1 MKKKQEMSWF
11 DEDFIFNIKPIKEY
25 LCYDSPTRTG
35 TYQITKIEFIENK
48 LILSISLSYNDRGFY
63 KEILDIEIKSL
74 EKLVGVL
81 KQFQPDGYFDLIG
94 SIGIFIIQAGE
105 ADLLDNIHQYLEI
118 DTDSFGYSY
127 DYPIINMVELFPI
140 FND

>member
-63 KEILDIEIKSL
+63 KEIIDIEIKSL

-81 KQFQPDGYFDLIG
+81 KQFQPNGYFDLIG
-94 SIGIFIIQAGE
+94 SIGTFIIQAGE
-105 ADLLDNIHQYLEI
+105 ADSLENIHQYLEI
-118 DTDSFGYSY
+118 DTDNSRYTYGSQ
-127 DYPIINMVELFPI
+127 IINMVELFPI
-140 FND
+140 FNN

>member
-25 LCYDSPTRTG
+25 LCYDSPIKTG
-35 TYQITKIEFIENK
+35 TYHITKIEFIENK
-48 LILSISLSYNDRGFY
+48 LILSISLSYNDGGFY
-63 KEILDIEIKSL
+63 KEIIDIEIKSL

-94 SIGIFIIQAGE
+94 SIGTFIIQAGE
-105 ADLLDNIHQYLEI
+105 ADSLENIHQYLEI
-118 DTDSFGYSY
+118 DTDSSRYSY
-127 DYPIINMVELFPI
+127 GSPIINMVELFPI
-140 FND
+140 FNN